1 MEKHIDW
8 NAHIERQEAEGKR
21 DMLRTR
27 ISERKE
33 YVASNTPDE
42 TVTPSR
48 ENGRVS
54 LGDGGFEVRP
64 TIPKY

>member
-1 MEKHIDW
+1 MKKHIDW

-27 ISERKE
+27 ISDRKE
-33 YVASNTPDE
+33 YKASNTPSE
-42 TVTPSR
+42 AVTPSR

-54 LGDGGFEVRP
+54 LGDGGFEV
-64 TIPKY
+64 